1 LILLV
6 FDPHNVARELNHR
19 GLTTSW

>member
-19 GLTTSW
+19 GLTTPW

>member
-19 GLTTSW
+19 GPTTPW